1 MGVMTFLLPD
11 GISAEARREL
21 ERASIAGGPDNM
33 PTPTDVA
40 VSATQ
45 LRTTRVADESGYLV
59 APWEIDGVGRVMGTT
74 ATLMERARPYTL
86 LVELARGKIN
96 QMRCQAADWKMG
108 GLQINSALQQAIR
121 DATQAF
127 GHAVTSATGGKPSA
141 AETQQA
147 QQALTLGYRSAQQ
160 LVDAYI

>member
-74 ATLMERARPYTL
+74 ATLMERARPYNL

-96 QMRCQAADWKMG
+96 QMRCQAADWRMG
-108 GLQINSALQQAIR
+108 GLQIAADLQQTIHA
-121 DATQAF
+121 ATLTF
-127 GHAVTSATGGKPSA
+127 GRAVTGSSGGTPTA
-141 AETQQA
+141 QETKQTQD
-147 QQALTLGYRSAQQ
+147 ALEQGYRAAQQ
-160 LVDAYI
+160 LV